1 MLCRVLLRGGWRLGN
16 AQTERTSTF
25 FLSFSY
31 FPHALTGS
39 TPTQNI
45 SPFLAHFGLRLLA
58 STAFCSEEFS
68 GLYSECLSPVSLLPL
83 SSSQPSLTPS
93 TSISIYCEDPD
104 TAHSA
109 VSLSSALEALP
120 SNAPARFR
128 QLLRL
133 FPLSVSYPGTRA
145 VNLRRRG
152 KRRRRRRSRRKAL
165 GQRSREGNKE
175 RRRRK
180 GKRRKTQSLF
190 VGKRDGTSGATGQ
203 RSRSGSH
210 GGRVRSDVVAV

>member
-1 MLCRVLLRGGWRLGN
+1 
-16 AQTERTSTF
+16 
-25 FLSFSY
+25 LSFSY

-120 SNAPARFR
+120 SNAPARLR

-145 VNLRRRG
+145 VNLKKKREEEKAEKEQKKSAGTAKQRGEQRKEEEKGEKEEDAVVVRREAG
-152 KRRRRRRSRRKAL
+152 WHL
-165 GQRSREGNKE
+165 WG
-175 RRRRK
+175 
-180 GKRRKTQSLF
+180 
-190 VGKRDGTSGATGQ
+190 DGSKVSQ
-203 RSRSGSH
+203 W
-210 GGRVRSDVVAV
+210 